1 MSRLGLAL
9 SAAAVSALLGT
20 SALAS
25 PPEPSTATLAQS
37 IDAGVREAQ
46 LKRSQSDYAGAVKV
60 LSQLMLV
67 AADDPRV
74 VGEYGKVLVQQN
86 RPTEALDFLQRA
98 VQLKSNDW
106 MLFSALGVAYDQK
119 GDYANAQ
126 AAYQRALTLKPGEAA
141 VLNNYAMSR
150 LQAGDLA
157 AARQLIAEA
166 ANGSKD
172 ERIARNVKMIAA
184 LKVPPAGKGAAATA
198 VAAVPTASAPPRP
211 LARTLTP
218 AEGNSVVM
226 QAVPHD
232 SEAGPIAAKPK
243 PKRTANAVPQPPKKK
258 PSEIPALRLSGGGQ

>member
-25 PPEPSTATLAQS
+25 PPEPSTATMAQN

-46 LKRSQSDYAGAVKV
+46 VKRSQNDYAGAVKV

-74 VGEYGKVLVQQN
+74 VGEYGKVLVQQG
-86 RPTEALDFLQRA
+86 RATEALDFLRRA
-98 VQLKSNDW
+98 VQLQPGDW
-106 MLFSALGVAYDQK
+106 TLFSALGVAYDQK
-119 GDYANAQ
+119 ADYANAK
-126 AAYQRALTLKPGEAA
+126 AAYSHALALKPGESA

-150 LQAGDLA
+150 VQAGDLDG
-157 AARQLIAEA
+157 ARQLIAQA

-172 ERIARNVKMIAA
+172 ERIVKNVKMIAA
-184 LKVPPAGKGAAATA
+184 LKVPPAAAPSA
-198 VAAVPTASAPPRP
+198 VAAVPTKPTASAPPRA

-218 AEGNSVVM
+218 AEGNTIVM
-226 QAVPHD
+226 QAVPRD
-232 SEAGPIAAKPK
+232 PAAGPVARPK
-243 PKRTANAVPQPPKKK
+243 PKRTAVSAPPKKK
-258 PSEIPALRLSGGGQ
+258 PSDIPALRLSGGGQ